1 MAVLKQVAL
10 ARIPNTADKS
20 QVLSNPAIFFLS
32 FQSLV
37 WEQSL
42 QLNEEIITERPE
54 QSWTLHL
61 SLLGEFSSQFPTV
74 FSLWC
79 KNGEQKKSEFGNLG

>member
-10 ARIPNTADKS
+10 ARIPSTADKS
-20 QVLSNPAIFFLS
+20 QVLSNPAS
-32 FQSLV
+32 FKSLV

-42 QLNEEIITERPE
+42 QLNEEIIEWPE

-61 SLLGEFSSQFPTV
+61 SLLYEYLSQFPTV
-74 FSLWC
+74 LSLWC
-79 KNGEQKKSEFGNLG
+79 KAWGTKKV